1 MGRLVLKKVAGLIHK
16 KITPADTFLRNL
28 DDFIEKKNS
37 DRPVPSKSFKPS
49 SMKCDR
55 NMWYQLHG
63 STPDEGVDPV
73 NLVRICEN
81 GSDSHERIQQYI
93 IDMGK
98 EEDSIWEYYDVEK
111 YIKENNLV
119 DLEIVGKNGLETKVF
134 NKKYNI
140 RFQTDGILYNR
151 LTKTFY
157 IFEFKTE
164 GSNKWN
170 IREDVDPNHYYQ
182 ADAYLL
188 SFEIKTGVIFVYEDR
203 NMLGHKAFLYPY
215 NEERVN
221 NLKARL
227 LNIIQMEK
235 DNILPEATKDKK
247 ACLYCHY
254 SELCKFN
261 RTGD

>member
-1 MGRLVLKKVAGLIHK
+1 MGRVILKSIAGLMNR
-16 KITPADTFLRNL
+16 KITPADTFLKNL

-37 DRPVPSKSFKPS
+37 IPITPSKSFKPS

-63 STPDEGVDPV
+63 SKPEEEIASVS
-73 NLVRICEN
+73 LVRICEN
-81 GSDSHERIQQYI
+81 GSDSHSRIQQYI
-93 IDMGK
+93 IEMGAV
-98 EEDSIWEYYDVEK
+98 ENSIWEYYDVEK
-111 YIKENNLV
+111 YVKENGLN
-119 DLEIVGKNGLETKVF
+119 DLEIVGKNGLETKVY

-151 LTKTFY
+151 LTKLFY

-164 GSNKWN
+164 GSNKRAVRDN
-170 IREDVDPNHYYQ
+170 VDPNHYYQ

-215 NEERVN
+215 NEERVKQ
-221 NLKARL
+221 LKERL
-227 LNIIQMEK
+227 LKITQMEK
-235 DNILPEATKDKK
+235 DNILPKATDDKK
-247 ACLYCHY
+247 VCQYCHY
-254 SELCKFN
+254 KNLCKFD
-261 RTGD
+261 RTED